1 MSIRGRFKRSIQRLF
16 LGDLVIDPEE
26 YIKKIVDVLEKEYP
40 EYWKASN
47 FNSKKDSFWNL
58 TKSWSEIKD
67 DDTYFIRDTFDE
79 QFSPREVEEIIKDT
93 DRFLCI
99 NYKEKSSC
107 GYYNYAVI
115 SVLFRDKDIMLI
127 PYRGDDKNRA
137 IYVETEDEIKSILID
152 PVILSLEKS
161 IA

>member
-16 LGDLVIDPEE
+16 LGDLVINPEE

-47 FNSKKDSFWNL
+47 FNSKKDSFWDL
-58 TKSWSEIKD
+58 TKPWSEIKD
-67 DDTYFIRDTFDE
+67 DEKYFIRDTFDK
-79 QFSPREVEEIIKDT
+79 QFSPREIKEIIKDT

-107 GYYNYAVI
+107 GSYNYAVI

-127 PYRGDDKNRA
+127 PYRGDNKNRA
-137 IYVETEDEIKSILID
+137 VYVETEDEIKSILIN

>member
-1 MSIRGRFKRSIQRLF
+1 MSIRGRFKRSIQRIF
-16 LGDLVIDPEE
+16 LGDLVINPEE

-47 FNSKKDSFWNL
+47 FNSKKDSFWDL
-58 TKSWSEIKD
+58 TKSWSDIKD
-67 DDTYFIRDTFDE
+67 DDTYFVRDTFDE

-107 GYYNYAVI
+107 GSYSYAVI

-127 PYRGDDKNRA
+127 PYRGDNKNRVV
-137 IYVETEDEIKSILID
+137 YVETEDEIKSILID

>member
-16 LGDLVIDPEE
+16 LGDLVISPEE

-47 FNSKKDSFWNL
+47 FNSKKDSFWDL

-67 DDTYFIRDTFDE
+67 NEKYFIRDTFDK
-79 QFSPREVEEIIKDT
+79 QFSPREIEEIIKDT

-107 GYYNYAVI
+107 GSYYYAVI
-115 SVLFRDKDIMLI
+115 PVLFRDKDIMLI
-127 PYRGDDKNRA
+127 PYRSDDENRA
-137 IYVETEDEIKSILID
+137 IHVQTEDEIKSILID
-152 PVILSLEKS
+152 PVIHSLEK
-161 IA
+161 ATV

>member
-47 FNSKKDSFWNL
+47 LNSKKDSFWDL

-67 DDTYFIRDTFDE
+67 NDTLSYEDKRNEFKEHLGLSLDEMTGYGIWQFMLYYLDKVGIVEHGSSIGGCYLTDFGKVYLSVLEEWIKRGMKLSISVDTFC
-79 QFSPREVEEIIKDT
+79 SR
-93 DRFLCI
+93 
-99 NYKEKSSC
+99 
-107 GYYNYAVI
+107 
-115 SVLFRDKDIMLI
+115 
-127 PYRGDDKNRA
+127 
-137 IYVETEDEIKSILID
+137 IYS
-152 PVILSLEKS
+152 
-161 IA
+161 

>member
-1 MSIRGRFKRSIQRLF
+1 MSIKGRLKRSIQRLF

-47 FNSKKDSFWNL
+47 FNSKKDSFWDL

-67 DDTYFIRDTFDE
+67 DNTYFIRDTFDE

-99 NYKEKSSC
+99 NYKDKSSC
-107 GYYNYAVI
+107 DSYHYAVI

-152 PVILSLEKS
+152 PVIFSLDKS

>member
-1 MSIRGRFKRSIQRLF
+1 MSIRGRFKRSIQKLF
-16 LGDLVIDPEE
+16 LGDLVINPEE

-47 FNSKKDSFWNL
+47 FNFKKDSFWDL
-58 TKSWSEIKD
+58 TKPWSEIKD

-79 QFSPREVEEIIKDT
+79 QFSQREVEEIIKDT

-99 NYKEKSSC
+99 NYKKKSSC
-107 GYYNYAVI
+107 GFYNYAVI
-115 SVLFRDKDIMLI
+115 SVLFRYKDIMLI
-127 PYRGDDKNRA
+127 PYRGDTKNRA
-137 IYVETEDEIKSILID
+137 TLVETEDEIKSILID

>member
-47 FNSKKDSFWNL
+47 FNSKKDSFWDL
-58 TKSWSEIKD
+58 TKSWSDIKD
-67 DDTYFIRDTFDE
+67 DDTYFVRDTFDE

-99 NYKEKSSC
+99 NYKDKLSC
-107 GYYNYAVI
+107 GSYNYAII

-137 IYVETEDEIKSILID
+137 VHVETEDEIKSILID
-152 PVILSLEKS
+152 PVILSLEKP

>member
-1 MSIRGRFKRSIQRLF
+1 MSIRGRFKRRIQRLF
-16 LGDLVIDPEE
+16 LGDLIINPEE

-47 FNSKKDSFWNL
+47 FNSKKDSFWDL

-107 GYYNYAVI
+107 CSYHYAVI

-127 PYRGDDKNRA
+127 PYRGNNENRA
-137 IYVETEDEIKSILID
+137 VYVETEDEIKSILID
-152 PVILSLEKS
+152 PVIFSLEKL